1 MRAPTNP
8 LAPSSHAN
16 AYNAYLPAFL
26 PSPVQRPASPLV
38 DLDDMFHDVSTFVLH
53 DEDLSTAPA
62 PAYAV
67 PAYLAAAQC
76 PHIQPQRTLT
86 AGAPSEAK
94 DDADSNDMELIMLDT
109 ESRSSRI
116 SLKQRQQPR
125 RNRRSSSES
134 TREERSQVSY
144 ARASTGTHSHGASD
158 YGSYDYSLY
167 PRRQSSI
174 YNVYSD
180 ESLSAYSR
188 RSGSCQQLGHTILRV
203 LILMKRDWCSTLC
216 EFLIPIFFLGG
227 SILLWALYGKTSADD
242 FDYYNSL
249 GPLAVLQVAAN
260 ISSSLCYNASLA
272 SGIAGL
278 TPCLEGQKYYC
289 PHGRGIP
296 TGFCYDPPLKNV
308 VAQLLG
314 ALPLTTSPMLP
325 LDTLI
330 ACQWVAMDQSI
341 RASTP
346 FSYGGL
352 LYFAPRTPEVESL
365 VSYMRT
371 QSKLFDNAYG
381 GTFATAADATSH
393 ILSLTH
399 DDPPT
404 WGVVEL
410 DSYTADTFNVKIMV
424 NSSALPA
431 TSDSILSGYL
441 GGLDMSTNSPYIFSG
456 YTTLQTLVYNHYT
469 TSVLGKPATKP
480 LAYTAMPTKA
490 YNTSSF
496 LLTGASL
503 APLILVL
510 GFLYPVSQLTKRIV
524 VEKELRIREAMLI
537 MGLSEWTMYLAWLV
551 VYGVWYTVVSI
562 IITVLLRLTYLPESS
577 PGYVFFMFLLFSWST
592 IALSGAIAAVFSK
605 ARLAAIIAPLIYF
618 AMAIPLFAME
628 RASGGAKMGIMI
640 LGPSAFAVGFAL
652 LFEHEVNG
660 GAGVGAL
667 AYFRDEPKLIV
678 VFVLLFVDIFVYLL
692 LMMYFDRVVPKEW
705 GTTKNPLFFV
715 IDPVRW
721 CFCRR
726 RAGDADNDG
735 DVPGDGRAE
744 DGVFEAV
751 DPAVEEAA
759 AVRIRGL
766 RKTFRRGGKAFAAV
780 DDLCWS
786 LNEGEISVLLGHNG
800 AGKSTTMNL
809 MTGMLEAD
817 GGDCYVYGHSV
828 RHELSAVRQEIGLC
842 PQHNILWP
850 QLTVREH
857 LDYYAAIKGLRGSEK
872 EDAIRRLLAAVD
884 LEDKEHYM
892 SKALSGGQKRK
903 LSVAVAFV
911 GGSRLV
917 ILDEPT
923 AGMDVGARRHTWS
936 LLKEM
941 AKWHTILLTTHFMDE
956 ADLLG
961 DTVAIMSKGRL
972 QCAGSNMFLKSKL
985 GVGFVLTMS
994 VVSHARR
1001 GPIEQM
1007 VQALVP
1013 AAEAIGSGAGEVAYR
1028 LPMASKPMFPDLL
1041 CAVEEGIPGLGI
1053 NAYSLSATTLEE
1065 VFIKIAEGPDAERD
1079 ADALAAKEKAEAT
1092 DAVWNVEMEKG
1103 RWARRRLQFRAMM
1116 VKRLWNALRDRRTQF
1131 FQIVCPVACVLL
1143 AMLLTL
1149 VRLFST
1155 PTIVLSSDVY
1165 GTAVDIPLANC
1176 EGVLDVTTPFSTKAH
1191 MDIWTDVPD
1200 ASAFSTKLNRTYQ
1213 THAKERYGGVSCAA
1227 AGSGELYHSVF
1238 YNTSALHEVA
1248 IETANVFAAHLRVAT
1263 GRDNVSVTTAVASLP
1278 KTSQQRAVES
1288 SLYAMMIAVIIM
1300 IPFTFIPSTFV
1311 GWIVRER
1318 ECKARHLQNISGL
1331 SFYIYWLSNFLFDL
1345 CSYIVT
1351 MCLVI
1356 VVFLAFG
1363 RDEYVAVNNIGATF
1377 VVFLLYGV
1385 SGILMA
1391 YALSF
1396 AFDNHSTAQNV
1407 AMLVNFIVG
1416 FLLVLAV
1423 SALSLKESTRN
1434 LAEVLR
1440 WIFRIVP
1447 SYCVGEAIN
1456 NLASLK
1462 VTRAFGIDTSTWDM
1476 DVVGWVCVYMAI
1488 EIPVFLFIT
1497 LFIDHPGRRQ
1507 RSQRLFHNPDGAAEV
1522 IEDEDEDVAAE
1533 RRTALEGG
1541 EREGDLVRVLNL
1553 RKEYPNG
1560 KVAVRNIALGV
1571 RPGEVFGFL
1580 GTNGA
1585 GKTTTISILCQEFYP
1600 TSGRAYVCGNDIVT
1614 ESSEA
1619 LRCIGYCPQFDA
1631 CLDLLTVEEHLYL
1644 YAGVRGI
1651 SSRACDRVVR
1661 GLMKLCGL
1669 TEYRRTKSH
1678 ELSGGNRRKLSVAVS
1693 LIGGPR
1699 VVFFDEPSA
1708 GMDPVA
1714 RRGLWNAIETV
1725 ADNCSVVLTT
1735 HHLEEVEALA
1745 HRVAIM
1751 VDGTLRCIGDKTH
1764 LKQKYGTG
1772 FEVAVRVADESPEVM
1787 AGVELFFEEEFPSS
1801 KLTEVRAGRFT
1812 YQLPNTVRLSSV
1824 FTALE
1829 QQKEKLQIRDYS
1841 VSQTSIEQVFMRISE
1856 KAELEHEE
1864 EHRQRMESKKSCCRC
1879 C

>member
-1 MRAPTNP
+1 MPGAGPLVPSPNSTTTTQNPLLLFASPGALPGLSFSRNNSEAFGEGQLFTPAVGGEYSPMSGGGSAFLRSDDRMIRGTALRTGEMRATTLEAGNHASPSAAENDVNDGSCVEMTAEQIP
-8 LAPSSHAN
+8 LAQA
-16 AYNAYLPAFL
+16 
-26 PSPVQRPASPLV
+26 
-38 DLDDMFHDVSTFVLH
+38 DDQYDVLH
-53 DEDLSTAPA
+53 
-62 PAYAV
+62 
-67 PAYLAAAQC
+67 
-76 PHIQPQRTLT
+76 
-86 AGAPSEAK
+86 
-94 DDADSNDMELIMLDT
+94 
-109 ESRSSRI
+109 
-116 SLKQRQQPR
+116 
-125 RNRRSSSES
+125 RRSASANSP
-134 TREERSQVSY
+134 
-144 ARASTGTHSHGASD
+144 ARCR
-158 YGSYDYSLY
+158 
-167 PRRQSSI
+167 PR
-174 YNVYSD
+174 
-180 ESLSAYSR
+180 A
-188 RSGSCQQLGHTILRV
+188 GCCQQLGHTILRV
-203 LILMKRDWCSTLC
+203 LILMKREWCSTLC
-216 EFLIPIFFLGG
+216 EFLIPILFVFG
-227 SILLWALYGKTSADD
+227 SVMLWAVFGTAQNSAGV
-242 FDYYNSL
+242 YYSST
-249 GPLAVLQVAAN
+249 GPEKVSAMTDK

-480 LAYTAMPTKA
+480 LTYTAMPTKA

-715 IDPVRW
+715 IDP
-721 CFCRR
+721 
-726 RAGDADNDG
+726 
-735 DVPGDGRAE
+735 
-744 DGVFEAV
+744 
-751 DPAVEEAA
+751 EAA

-1065 VFIKIAEGPDAERD
+1065 
-1079 ADALAAKEKAEAT
+1079 AT

-1318 ECKARHLQNISGL
+1318 ECKARHLQNVSGL

-1407 AMLVNFIVG
+1407 VMLVNFIVG

-1423 SALSLKESTRN
+1423 SALSLVDVTSKVAN
-1434 LAEVLR
+1434 VLR
-1440 WIFRIVP
+1440 FIFRIVP

-1507 RSQRLFHNPDGAAEV
+1507 RSQRLFHNPDGAAE
-1522 IEDEDEDVAAE
+1522 
-1533 RRTALEGG
+1533 
-1541 EREGDLVRVLNL
+1541 
-1553 RKEYPNG
+1553 EYPNG

-1864 EHRQRMESKKSCCRC
+1864 EHRQRMESKKSCCVC
-1879 C
+1879 CCGGLPR

>member
-125 RNRRSSSES
+125 RNR
-134 TREERSQVSY
+134 
-144 ARASTGTHSHGASD
+144 SHGASD

-480 LAYTAMPTKA
+480 LTYTAMPTKA

-715 IDPVRW
+715 IDP
-721 CFCRR
+721 
-726 RAGDADNDG
+726 
-735 DVPGDGRAE
+735 
-744 DGVFEAV
+744 
-751 DPAVEEAA
+751 EAA

-1001 GPIEQM
+1001 GSIEQM

-1053 NAYSLSATTLEE
+1053 NAYSLSATTLE
-1065 VFIKIAEGPDAERD
+1065 
-1079 ADALAAKEKAEAT
+1079 EAT

-1507 RSQRLFHNPDGAAEV
+1507 RSQRLFHNPDGAAE
-1522 IEDEDEDVAAE
+1522 
-1533 RRTALEGG
+1533 
-1541 EREGDLVRVLNL
+1541 
-1553 RKEYPNG
+1553 EYPNG

-1812 YQLPNTVRLSSV
+1812 YQLPSTVRLSSV

>member
-125 RNRRSSSES
+125 RNR
-134 TREERSQVSY
+134 
-144 ARASTGTHSHGASD
+144 SHGASD

-480 LAYTAMPTKA
+480 LTYTAMPTKA

-715 IDPVRW
+715 IDP
-721 CFCRR
+721 
-726 RAGDADNDG
+726 
-735 DVPGDGRAE
+735 
-744 DGVFEAV
+744 
-751 DPAVEEAA
+751 EAA

-1053 NAYSLSATTLEE
+1053 NAYSLSATTLE
-1065 VFIKIAEGPDAERD
+1065 
-1079 ADALAAKEKAEAT
+1079 EAT

-1507 RSQRLFHNPDGAAEV
+1507 RSQRLFHNPDGAAE
-1522 IEDEDEDVAAE
+1522 
-1533 RRTALEGG
+1533 
-1541 EREGDLVRVLNL
+1541 
-1553 RKEYPNG
+1553 EYPNG

>member
-1 MRAPTNP
+1 MPGAGPLVPSPNSTTTTQNPLLLFASPGALPGLSFSRNNSEAFGEGQLFTPAVGGEYSPMSGGGSAFLRSDDRMIRGTALRTGEMRATTLEAGNHASPSAAENDVNDGSCVEMTAEQIP
-8 LAPSSHAN
+8 LAQA
-16 AYNAYLPAFL
+16 
-26 PSPVQRPASPLV
+26 
-38 DLDDMFHDVSTFVLH
+38 DDQYDVLH
-53 DEDLSTAPA
+53 
-62 PAYAV
+62 
-67 PAYLAAAQC
+67 
-76 PHIQPQRTLT
+76 
-86 AGAPSEAK
+86 
-94 DDADSNDMELIMLDT
+94 
-109 ESRSSRI
+109 
-116 SLKQRQQPR
+116 
-125 RNRRSSSES
+125 RRSASANSP
-134 TREERSQVSY
+134 
-144 ARASTGTHSHGASD
+144 ARCR
-158 YGSYDYSLY
+158 
-167 PRRQSSI
+167 PR
-174 YNVYSD
+174 
-180 ESLSAYSR
+180 A
-188 RSGSCQQLGHTILRV
+188 GCCQQLGHTILRV

-216 EFLIPIFFLGG
+216 EFLIPILFVFG
-227 SILLWALYGKTSADD
+227 SVMLWAVFGTAQNSAGV
-242 FDYYNSL
+242 YYSST
-249 GPLAVLQVAAN
+249 GPEKVSAMTDK

-480 LAYTAMPTKA
+480 LTYTAMPTKA

-715 IDPVRW
+715 IDP
-721 CFCRR
+721 
-726 RAGDADNDG
+726 
-735 DVPGDGRAE
+735 
-744 DGVFEAV
+744 
-751 DPAVEEAA
+751 EAA

-1065 VFIKIAEGPDAERD
+1065 
-1079 ADALAAKEKAEAT
+1079 AT

-1318 ECKARHLQNISGL
+1318 ECKARHLQNVSGL

-1407 AMLVNFIVG
+1407 VMLVNFIVG

-1423 SALSLKESTRN
+1423 SALSLVDVTSKVAN
-1434 LAEVLR
+1434 VLR
-1440 WIFRIVP
+1440 FIFRIVP

-1507 RSQRLFHNPDGAAEV
+1507 RSQRLFHNPDGAAE
-1522 IEDEDEDVAAE
+1522 
-1533 RRTALEGG
+1533 
-1541 EREGDLVRVLNL
+1541 
-1553 RKEYPNG
+1553 EYPNG

-1812 YQLPNTVRLSSV
+1812 YQLPSTVRLSSV

-1864 EHRQRMESKKSCCRC
+1864 EHRQRMESKKSCCVC
-1879 C
+1879 CCGGLPR